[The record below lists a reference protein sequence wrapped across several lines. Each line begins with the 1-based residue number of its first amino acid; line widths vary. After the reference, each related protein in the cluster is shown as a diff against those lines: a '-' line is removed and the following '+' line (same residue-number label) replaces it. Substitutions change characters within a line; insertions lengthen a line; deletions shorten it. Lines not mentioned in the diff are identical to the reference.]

1 MSEQLNVKIPADVD
15 RPDRILAGLTAR
27 QVAILAVTAAALYLG
42 WLVTRTLV
50 PGWLFVAAAVPVVV
64 AGIAL
69 AIGRRDGTSVETLA
83 RAALLFHIRPRL
95 LRHRTHREVPAPG
108 WAAARAHHS
117 GAPKGRAGTLRLPAQ
132 AIEAAGA
139 GVGAVDLGG
148 DGMAVIAAA
157 STVNFALRTESEQAG
172 LVDCFARLLHA
183 QTAPLQILVRAQ
195 PLDLGPALGELAE
208 AAAALPH
215 PALRAAAAGHQQWL
229 AGLAATRTLLARQV
243 LLVLREPSRPGAEA
257 RLARRLEDAR
267 RALAPAEITLTA
279 LDTTAVHA
287 VLAAATDPTNPHLPA
302 GLPGGG
308 VSAQLAHLLYTP
320 THHT

>member
-1 MSEQLNVKIPADVD
+1 MSEPVKIPADVE
-15 RPDRILAGLTAR
+15 RPDRVLAGLTAR
-27 QVAILAVTAAALYLG
+27 QVAILALTAAAVYLA
-42 WLVTRTLV
+42 WLGARTLV
-50 PGWLFVAAAVPVVV
+50 PGWLFVVAAIPVAV

-83 RAALLFHIRPRL
+83 RAALLFHLRPRL
-95 LRHRTHREVPAPG
+95 LRHHTHPDIPAPG

-117 GAPKGRAGTLRLPAQ
+117 GTPTGRAGTLRLPAH
-132 AIEAAGA
+132 AIEASGG
-139 GVGAVDLGG
+139 GVGVVDLGG

-172 LVDCFARLLHA
+172 LIDCFARLLHA
-183 QTAPLQILVRAQ
+183 HTAPLHILVRAQ
-195 PLDLGPALGELAE
+195 PLDLAPALGELAE

-215 PALRAAAAGHQQWL
+215 PALRAAAAGHQRWL

-243 LLVLREPSRPGAEA
+243 LLVLREPSRPGAQA

-279 LDTTAVHA
+279 LDTAGVHA
-287 VLAAATDPTNPHLPA
+287 VLAAATDPTHPHLPA
-302 GLPGGG
+302 APPGGG
-308 VSAQLAHLLYTP
+308 VSAHLAHLLYTP
-320 THHT
+320 THRG